1 MENDKIASF
10 AELLAASAAGGGLY
24 NVTFHAPAGGD
35 VLKIRGTLRE
45 IGGARVVQLES
56 FLTEGRVSQ
65 KNVAPDGLEAAV
77 REAMTVFRKADLL
90 DAGGSASLMISKK
103 GALSLVK
110 KGKIGMAPV
119 NPAAIRS
126 APQGNDR
133 KKRRLLAGDEKF
145 LIPLGISDKSGRVHD
160 AMQSK
165 FRQIERFSEYVA
177 EAEKKLGGDG
187 TLYVCDLCCGKSYLS
202 FAAYHVLTAVCGREV
217 EMVCVD
223 LKESVMNECAEIA
236 RACGFGG
243 MRFIAG
249 NVADFKP
256 EREPDLVI
264 SLHACDTATDLVL
277 DLAAA
282 HGAKIILATPCCQR
296 DLAAR
301 LDCGALDFIAD
312 RPILKQKFCAAA
324 TDALRLLKLE
334 AQGYKTDATELIDP
348 EDTPK
353 NVMLR
358 AVRREDFDPASE
370 DAKRRREK
378 YESAYRFLTGTDP
391 RTA

>member
-1 MENDKIASF
+1 MQPDKIAGF
-10 AELLAASAAGGGLY
+10 ADLLAASAEGGGLY

-45 IGGARVVQLES
+45 IGGARVVQMES

-65 KNVAPDGLEAAV
+65 KNVAPDGLSAAV
-77 REAMTVFRKADLL
+77 REAMTTFRKADLL

-103 GALSLVK
+103 GAVSLVK
-110 KGKIGMAPV
+110 KGKIGTPPV
-119 NPAAIRS
+119 DAASIRS
-126 APQGNDR
+126 APRGNDR
-133 KKRRLLAGDEKF
+133 KKRRLLAGDEEF
-145 LIPLGISDKSGRVHD
+145 LVPLGISDRSGRVHD
-160 AMQSK
+160 SMQSK

-177 EAEKKLGGDG
+177 EAEQKLGGDG
-187 TLYVCDLCCGKSYLS
+187 PLYVCDLCCGKSYLS
-202 FAAYHVLTAVCGREV
+202 FAAYHVLTAVRGREV

-223 LKESVMNECAEIA
+223 LNESVMHECAAIA
-236 RACGFGG
+236 RACGFSG

-249 NVADFKP
+249 NVAVFVP
-256 EREPDLVI
+256 ERAPDLVI

-282 HGAKIILATPCCQR
+282 HRAKIILATPCCQR

-301 LDCGALDFIAD
+301 LDCETLGFIAE

-324 TDALRLLKLE
+324 TDALRLLRLE

-358 AVRREDFDPASE
+358 AQRREDFDPASAARKKE
-370 DAKRRREK
+370 R
-378 YESAYRFLTGTDP
+378 YEAAYRFLYGTDAP
-391 RTA
+391 GL